1 MYDRHG
7 VRHVSIIKSGG
18 GGGGGGGGVL
28 CVLHGGPDVFVPA
41 EPCREVTV

>member
-18 GGGGGGGGVL
+18 GGGGVL
-28 CVLHGGPDVFVPA
+28 CVLHEGPDVFVPA